1 MTCLHLIPKSTCQT
15 FCVAK
20 HKTVNEQ
27 LPLYGRRILSYLSAG
42 PIWQKTVDV
51 IHGSDLS
58 MQTGFSL
65 QNKYN
70 FFKLMES
77 ESLGSWRNPNFAFD
91 TNLLLKIA
99 KKQIRPAMPP
109 RPYLCFFAKIMRPEP
124 YLKFNRNW
132 VTKLKPYLREE
143 ITLKLYGHPFH

>member
-1 MTCLHLIPKSTCQT
+1 MSNFRSMEDASYLICQRDLSGKKPSMWFMARTCQ
-15 FCVAK
+15 CRLGSVY
-20 HKTVNEQ
+20 KTNIIF
-27 LPLYGRRILSYLSAG
+27 L
-42 PIWQKTVDV
+42 
-51 IHGSDLS
+51 
-58 MQTGFSL
+58 
-65 QNKYN
+65 
-70 FFKLMES
+70 KLMES
-77 ESLGSWRNPNFAFD
+77 ESLGSWRNPNFAFY

-109 RPYLCFFAKIMRPEP
+109 RPYLCFFAKIMWPEP